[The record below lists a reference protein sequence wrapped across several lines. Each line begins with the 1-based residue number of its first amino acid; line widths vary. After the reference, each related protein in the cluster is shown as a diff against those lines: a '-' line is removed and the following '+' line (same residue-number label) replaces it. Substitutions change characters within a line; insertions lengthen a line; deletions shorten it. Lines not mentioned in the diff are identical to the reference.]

1 MKKPP
6 VKLLD
11 SLGKE
16 IRKTGSGLIKAPS
29 EEIAEAWS
37 AWFKDSMPGHY
48 GVLVVRGKE
57 VNIYT
62 QYVLDEEYIQLM
74 DYILYF
80 REKYSGFK
88 NDDLEKK
95 IMERIRL
102 PEKEIMR
109 IAGMKKKPF
118 PWWKNKPKNAKGPNL
133 EKGESLGSLKKKG
146 IFEK

>member
-6 VKLLD
+6 SKILKG
-11 SLGKE
+11 LGKE
-16 IRKTGSGLIKAPS
+16 IRRTGSGLIQAPS
-29 EEIAEAWS
+29 KEIAEAW
-37 AWFKDSMPGHY
+37 AKWFKDSMPGHY
-48 GVLVVRGKE
+48 GVLVVRGRE

-62 QYVLDEEYIQLM
+62 QYVLDDEYAQLM

-88 NDDLEKK
+88 NDDFEKK

-109 IAGMKKKPF
+109 IAGMKKKPY
-118 PWWKNKPKNAKGPNL
+118 PWWKNKSKNTKGPNL
-133 EKGESLGSLKKKG
+133 EKGESLGSLKKKE
-146 IFEK
+146 IFGQ

>member
-1 MKKPP
+1 LKKPP
-6 VKLLD
+6 SKVLD
-11 SLGKE
+11 GLGKE

-62 QYVLDEEYIQLM
+62 TFEGFPEEP
-74 DYILYF
+74 
-80 REKYSGFK
+80 G
-88 NDDLEKK
+88 
-95 IMERIRL
+95 RL

-118 PWWKNKPKNAKGPNL
+118 PWWKNNQKNTKGPNL
-133 EKGESLGSLKKKG
+133 GKGGSLESLKKKG
-146 IFEK
+146 IFGK

>member
-6 VKLLD
+6 SKILD
-11 SLGKE
+11 GLGKE

-37 AWFKDSMPGHY
+37 AWFKESMPSHY

-62 QYVLDEEYIQLM
+62 TFEGFPEEP
-74 DYILYF
+74 
-80 REKYSGFK
+80 G
-88 NDDLEKK
+88 
-95 IMERIRL
+95 RL
-102 PEKEIMR
+102 PEAEIMR

-118 PWWKNKPKNAKGPNL
+118 PWWKSQDKKRAKQFPFKPENA
-133 EKGESLGSLKKKG
+133 EKTG
-146 IFEK
+146 

>member
-6 VKLLD
+6 SKILEG
-11 SLGKE
+11 LGKE
-16 IRKTGSGLIKAPS
+16 IRRTGSGLIQAPS
-29 EEIAEAWS
+29 EEIAEAW
-37 AWFKDSMPGHY
+37 AEWFMDSMPGHY
-48 GVLVVRGKE
+48 GVLVIRGKE

-118 PWWKNKPKNAKGPNL
+118 PWWKKGKKDAKQFPFKPGNS
-133 EKGESLGSLKKKG
+133 EKTG
-146 IFEK
+146 

>member
-6 VKLLD
+6 VKLLEG
-11 SLGKE
+11 LGKE

-37 AWFKDSMPGHY
+37 AWFKDSMPEHY

-62 QYVLDEEYIQLM
+62 QYVGFPEEP
-74 DYILYF
+74 
-80 REKYSGFK
+80 G
-88 NDDLEKK
+88 
-95 IMERIRL
+95 RL
-102 PEKEIMR
+102 PEAEIMR

-118 PWWKNKPKNAKGPNL
+118 AWWKSQDKKRAKQFPFKPENA
-133 EKGESLGSLKKKG
+133 EKTG
-146 IFEK
+146 

>member
-6 VKLLD
+6 IKLLD
-11 SLGKE
+11 GLGKE

-29 EEIAEAWS
+29 EEIAEAW
-37 AWFKDSMPGHY
+37 AEWFKDSMPEHY

-62 QYVLDEEYIQLM
+62 TLEGFPEEP
-74 DYILYF
+74 
-80 REKYSGFK
+80 S
-88 NDDLEKK
+88 
-95 IMERIRL
+95 RL

-118 PWWKNKPKNAKGPNL
+118 PWWKNKPKNTKGPNL

-146 IFEK
+146 IFGK